1 MWRILGGFQGGTE
14 GVSVVAKDYIKEERG
29 KIDFQLSANE
39 GVGWG
44 VTS

>member
-1 MWRILGGFQGGTE
+1 MVLRGGAE
-14 GVSVVAKDYIKEERG
+14 GESVVAKEYIKEKRG
-29 KIDFQLSANE
+29 ETDFQLSANE